1 MVSTIYCMQY
11 CFISLH
17 CIIPKFL
24 QPNNDIRKMQG
35 MSVKTLKHHVAL
47 WVSIQ
52 QSYLHCHSTVEEQ

>member
-1 MVSTIYCMQY
+1 MVRTILI
-11 CFISLH
+11 ISLH
-17 CIIPKFL
+17 FTIPTFL

-52 QSYLHCHSTVEEQ
+52 PSYYHCHSTVEEP